1 MTNKDL
7 TLFEELFKD
16 SPEIKYPKQGE
27 VISWT
32 IIKIEKKNI
41 LVNVNNQFTGLVVS
55 KEVGNTI
62 DLSELK
68 AGQSIDIMVLGDSIE
83 RGLLILSLKRANQI
97 KNLSNLARYNE
108 KSEIITVKPTEA
120 NKWGLLVDIDWL
132 KGFIPVSQLTP
143 IHYPRVEWAEP
154 QKILDHLNWLVGQ
167 PFKVRVINVDENG
180 KKIIFSEKAAIEENR
195 TKALSA
201 LKEWA
206 IVEWVVSGILSYGLF
221 VTFDGLEWLVHV
233 SEIDWGH
240 VTDPSKFAKVWMTV
254 KVKVIGLESEKIS
267 LSIKRLKDNPW
278 DVLAKKYK
286 LNDSI
291 TAPISRISKFGAF
304 MDLEWGI
311 QGLIHLSEISHGV
324 VKDIREHVKVGEEVT
339 AKIINFEPNKKR
351 IGLSLKALQEAPK
364 WEAKKAPAKKAPTK
378 APTKT
383 EEDKID
389 AEVAETKKAPA
400 KKAPAKKAA
409 PKAKKEAPAKKAPA
423 AKKEETK

>member
-7 TLFEELFKD
+7 TLFEELFKE

-55 KEVGNTI
+55 KEVGNTV
-62 DLSELK
+62 DLNELK
-68 AGQSIDIMVLGDSIE
+68 SGQDIDVMVLGDSIE

-97 KNLSNLARYNE
+97 KNLTNLSRYNE
-108 KSEIITVKPTEA
+108 SAEVITVKPTEA
-120 NKWGLLVDIDWL
+120 NKWGLLVDIDGL

-143 IHYPRVEWAEP
+143 IHYPRVEGADPE
-154 QKILDHLNWLVGQ
+154 KILEHLNGLVGE
-167 PFKVRVINVDENG
+167 PFKVRVINVDEGG
-180 KKIIFSEKAAIEENR
+180 KKIIFSEKAAIEEDR
-195 TKALSA
+195 TKALKT
-201 LKEWA
+201 LKEGD

-221 VTFDGLEWLVHV
+221 VTFEGLEGLVHV

-240 VTDPSKFAKVWMTV
+240 VTDPSKFAKVGMKV
-254 KVKVIGLESEKIS
+254 KVKVIGLDSEKIS
-267 LSIKRLKDNPW
+267 LSIKRLKENPW

-291 TAPISRISKFGAF
+291 KAPISRISKFGAF
-304 MDLEWGI
+304 MDLEGGI

-324 VKDIREHVKVGEEVT
+324 VKDIRDHIKVGEEVT

-364 WEAKKAPAKKAPTK
+364 NAAKKAPAKKEDA
-378 APTKT
+378 
-383 EEDKID
+383 EEEKID
-389 AEVAETKKAPA
+389 SEVAP

-409 PKAKKEAPAKKAPA
+409 PK
-423 AKKEETK
+423 KEETK